1 MAGAAL
7 YHGEELLAYRFHPD
21 HPLNPL
27 RLELTMTLIEQCNL
41 LWPGALRSPRPASRT
56 ELSWVHR
63 PDYIDAVERLSR
75 AGSGWAWTYGLGDG
89 DNPVFAGMHEAA
101 ALVAG
106 TSLLAAKDILA
117 GDVTCAVHLAGGL
130 HHAMPGRAS
139 GFCIYNDAA
148 LAICFFR
155 RQGLRVAYVDLD
167 AHHGDGVEAI
177 FQDDPDV
184 LTISLHESGR
194 YLFPGTGDGSDR
206 GRGAGYGYS
215 VNVPLH
221 PGTGDESWWACFES
235 VVPRLLRAYRPDVL
249 VSQHGCDAHRLD
261 PLSHLMLT
269 SRPLVEAARVLRS
282 MAEEFCSG
290 RWLVLGGGGYDIWRV
305 VPTVWAQVWAIAAG
319 LPLPTRVPEG
329 WRSRWRARS
338 PVPLPESFLDLSGSP
353 LGDGE
358 WLPYP
363 AQEVEEA
370 NRLAVCRVLE
380 GIPWLAG

>member
-7 YHGEELLAYRFHPD
+7 YYGEELLAYRFRPG

-27 RLELTMTLIEQCNL
+27 RLELTMTLIEQSDL
-41 LWPGALRSPRPASRT
+41 LWPGALRSPRSASRA
-56 ELSWVHR
+56 ELSWIHR

-106 TSLLAAKDILA
+106 TSLRAARDILS

-130 HHAMPGRAS
+130 HHSMPGRAS

-148 LAICFFR
+148 LAICCFR

-194 YLFPGTGDGSDR
+194 YLFPGTGDASER

-269 SRPLVEAARVLRS
+269 SRPLVEAARVLRR
-282 MAEEFCSG
+282 MAEELCGG

-329 WRSRWRARS
+329 WRSRWRAQS
-338 PVPLPESFLDLSGSP
+338 PVPLPESFLDLPGPP

-358 WLPYP
+358 WPPYP
-363 AQEVEEA
+363 AHEVEEA
-370 NRLAVCRVLE
+370 NRRSVCRALE
-380 GIPWLAG
+380 GIPWLEG